1 MIKIFEAFAGYGTA
15 TFALKQ
21 LNIEHNVVGFSEID
35 KYAIQCF
42 QQNHCDIERVI
53 DGEQIE
59 YPLNY
64 GDISKIN
71 WDSVPDFDLLT
82 GGHPCQSFSLAG
94 KRGGIDDLRG
104 QLVFELIKALK
115 VKRPKYFMFENVKGY
130 LSASNG
136 DVFELVME
144 EICSLGYVVDFK
156 VLNTREHGIPQ
167 NRERVFY
174 VGVREDCIDQGKGLK
189 EQTTLHK

>member
-1 MIKIFEAFAGYGTA
+1 MLKIFEAFAGYGTA

-21 LNIEHNVVGFSEID
+21 LNIEHELVGFSEID

-42 QQNHCDIERVI
+42 QQNH
-53 DGEQIE
+53 GSK
-59 YPLNY
+59 NF
-64 GDISKIN
+64 GDITKID
-71 WDSVPDFDLLT
+71 WSQVPDFDLLT

-94 KRGGIDDLRG
+94 KRKGIEDLRG
-104 QLVFELIKALK
+104 QLVFDLIKALEIK
-115 VKRPKYFMFENVKGY
+115 KPKYFMFENVKGY

-144 EICSLGYVVDFK
+144 EISKLGYMVDFK

-167 NRERVFY
+167 NRQRVFY
-174 VGVREDCIDQGKGLK
+174 IGIREDCYNGIKNKKSLDR
-189 EQTTLHK
+189 